1 MLRESKKL
9 DLNSDPAACHV
20 KERTLALPLEM
31 WVKVLLVSGGNIWK
45 SFIDWGVSFF
55 IASKNLK

>member
-1 MLRESKKL
+1 
-9 DLNSDPAACHV
+9 V